1 MKFYQIETPT
11 TRQIFDAII
20 NQEYVPIEKIKS
32 KAKQINILLKDYFNT
47 DEIVV
52 TFKSVTNT
60 GGYPIFLHR
69 GCCPYEV
76 CAEYD
81 ADFSNLTDEEKDAEV
96 ELLYYYA
103 KNYNELFNI

>member
-1 MKFYQIETPT
+1 M
-11 TRQIFDAII
+11 
-20 NQEYVPIEKIKS
+20 PIEKIKS

-52 TFKSVTNT
+52 TFKNVTNT

-103 KNYNELFNI
+103 RNYNQIFNI